1 MNLFTYPRRMSCNI
15 NPSKRT
21 KRKPVR
27 KSPTTSATIAKAG
40 TYQNRKNMAKIKK
53 PRNHGKT
60 WELDDM
66 LDLADWYSAGKSFYL
81 MARSLGR
88 TESAC
93 QIRIRVVIIAASM
106 VQHGNCN
113 STLMHLERKTQ
124 TQQKENKQ

>member
-1 MNLFTYPRRMSCNI
+1 MNQ
-15 NPSKRT
+15 
-21 KRKPVR
+21 
-27 KSPTTSATIAKAG
+27 KS
-40 TYQNRKNMAKIKK
+40 K

-66 LDLADWYSAGKSFYL
+66 LDLADWYSSGKSFYL

-124 TQQKENKQ
+124 KRKEQ